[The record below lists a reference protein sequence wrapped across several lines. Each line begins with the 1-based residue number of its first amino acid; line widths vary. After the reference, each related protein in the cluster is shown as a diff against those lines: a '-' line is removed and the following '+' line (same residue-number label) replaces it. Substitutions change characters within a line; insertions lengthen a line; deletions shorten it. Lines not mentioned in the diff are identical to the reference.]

1 MRSFI
6 ITLITL
12 LTLASAV
19 ARAQQKPVQQVL
31 AKSTGAVVPSPLV
44 EYDKKTK
51 KETVAWHSTNNAWI
65 KDFVWAK
72 NVPVEKDFDKLFPEV
87 SSTQPSFWGN
97 TLVPMSWMLTE
108 ENDETVLHC
117 YFRMPADEVTNLWLT
132 SEETCIVDCETGVQ
146 YRIRRTE
153 PDTFRKHFGVRAP
166 KGTVLDL
173 KIFFPPLPETT
184 TEITIFGV
192 PNWYLVGEGNIQIRK
207 RVSATW
213 RPLSYDQKPEYHQ
226 PQLMQEHLSEDKPYD
241 LQNWNTWRVYT
252 DAHLIKPAE
261 DNTMAIWLTP
271 EATYL
276 ALAAEQNWTNEYFG
290 FESNIMLVG
299 PTGRQY
305 HLREVEGLP
314 IDQQFFMNGNAG
326 DYIAFLM
333 IFDPLPVDLNSVTYI
348 APGGEPFSAWGA
360 NWSGLVLPNLSIDN
374 LRANQPLF
382 EYRARVVVK

>member
-12 LTLASAV
+12 LTLASTV
-19 ARAQQKPVQQVL
+19 ARAQQKPVQRVL
-31 AKSTGAVVPSPLV
+31 AKSSGDVVPCPLV

-51 KETVAWHSTNNAWI
+51 KETVAWHGTNNAWI

-72 NVPVEKDFDKLFPEV
+72 NVPVENDFDKMFPEV
-87 SSTQPSFWGN
+87 SSNQALFWGN

-117 YFRMPADEVTNLWLT
+117 YFRMPADEVTNLWLS
-132 SEETCIVDCETGVQ
+132 SEETCLVDCETGVQ

-173 KIFFPPLPETT
+173 KIYFPPLPETT
-184 TEITIFGV
+184 TAVTIFGV
-192 PNWYLVGEGNIQIRK
+192 PNWHLVGDKVTIRNHYYG
-207 RVSATW
+207 TW
-213 RPLSYDQKPEYHQ
+213 RPLSYDQKPEFHL
-226 PQLMQEHLSEDKPYD
+226 PRLLQEHLSENKPYD
-241 LQNWNTWRVYT
+241 LQNWNTWKVYT
-252 DAHLIKPAE
+252 DAHLIKPTE

-276 ALAAEQNWTNEYFG
+276 AMAAEQNWTNEYFG
-290 FESNIMLVG
+290 FEPNTMLVS
-299 PTGRQY
+299 PTGHRY
-305 HLREVEGLP
+305 HLREVQGLP
-314 IDQQFFMNGNAG
+314 IHELFFMNGNAG
-326 DYIAFLM
+326 DYIAFVM
-333 IFDPLPVDLNSVTYI
+333 VFDPLPVDLNTVTYI
-348 APGGEPFSAWGA
+348 SPEGEPFRAWGA
-360 NWSGLVLPNLSIDN
+360 NWQGTVLPNLSIDN

-382 EYRARVVVK
+382 EYRQRVVVK